1 MQASV
6 TRRETMFPARLSS
19 VRAVREFV
27 ESFCRDA
34 GVVRPPSLRL
44 NLVIEELFT
53 NTVKYGHGGDSD
65 SPVWVALDADDARV
79 TLTYLDQAPPFNPFD
94 AATSTV
100 LGSDIEQ
107 RKVGGLGV
115 LLATELAAQREYA
128 YLYGRNRLHLVMMR

>member
-1 MQASV
+1 MNSV
-6 TRRETMFPARLSS
+6 TWRETMFPARLAS
-19 VRAVREFV
+19 VREVREFV

-65 SPVWVALDADDARV
+65 SPVWIALQAESAKV
-79 TLTYLDQAPPFNPFD
+79 TLTYLDQSPPFNPFD
-94 AATSTV
+94 TSV
-100 LGSDIEQ
+100 RPELGGEIEQ

-115 LLATELAAQREYA
+115 LLATELAAQLEYA
-128 YLYGRNRLHLVMMR
+128 YLYGRNRLRLVMKR